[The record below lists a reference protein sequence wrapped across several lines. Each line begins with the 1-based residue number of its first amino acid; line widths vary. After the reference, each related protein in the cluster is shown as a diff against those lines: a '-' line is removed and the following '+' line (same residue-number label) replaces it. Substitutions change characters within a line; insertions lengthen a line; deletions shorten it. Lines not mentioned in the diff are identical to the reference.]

1 MADNSEKSVLER
13 VTGVIEEVLKVDA
26 GKVTPTSDIRNDLGA
41 DSLDLMTLIVALE
54 EEFDGK
60 ISDDEVAN
68 IKTVEDAVNLIQNQV
83 VKSE

>member
-13 VTGVIEEVLKVDA
+13 VTDVIEEVLKVDA
-26 GKVTPTSDIRNDLGA
+26 STVSPDSNIRDDLGA
-41 DSLDLMTLIVALE
+41 DSIDLMTLVVALE

-60 ISDDEVAN
+60 ISDEEVTN
-68 IKTVEDAVNLIQNQV
+68 IKTVEDAVNLIENEI